1 MRVASALAALC
12 LSFATAAC
20 PAMPTPIATVQQ
32 AAQDLSV
39 DARFG
44 RMELAI
50 EKVAPAER
58 EEFAARHR
66 AWGTQIR
73 IADIELIGT
82 RKKSADEIRV
92 LIHVSWYRPE
102 ENELRQTT
110 IEQIW
115 SNVSG
120 WQLAQEKRSDGDA
133 GLLGE
138 SDDRAPR
145 VDAGPPARYPTIRL
159 RGTSPE

>member
-1 MRVASALAALC
+1 MRFASSLAALS

-32 AAQDLSV
+32 EAQDLSV

-44 RMELAI
+44 RMELAM

-58 EEFAARHR
+58 DEFAAHHR
-66 AWGTQIR
+66 AWGSQIR
-73 IADIELIGT
+73 IADVELAGT
-82 RKKSADEIRV
+82 RKKSLDEIRV
-92 LIHVSWYRPE
+92 LLHVSWYRPE

-115 SNVSG
+115 RNGSG
-120 WQLAQEKRSDGDA
+120 WQLAQERRSDGDA

-138 SDDRAPR
+138 PDDRAPR
-145 VDAGPPARYPTIRL
+145 VDAGPPAHFPTVRL